1 MGMFIRISV
10 KNRKFLNSE
19 AARQLVEACSVD
31 IFERRNGG
39 VTINTE
45 QEDECILCGR
55 CLEVAGDNLEIIKLY
70 APAGNPVRSTPDS
83 SG

>member
-1 MGMFIRISV
+1 MGMFISISV
-10 KNRKFLNSE
+10 KNRNFLKSE
-19 AARQLVEACSVD
+19 TARQLIEACSVD

-39 VTINTE
+39 VAINTE

-55 CLEVAGDNLEIIKLY
+55 CLEIAKNNLEIVKLY
-70 APAGNPVRSTPDS
+70 APGGNPVRSTPDS

>member
-31 IFERRNGG
+31 IFERRNGCWSVAHG
-39 VTINTE
+39 CF
-45 QEDECILCGR
+45 DEAKR
-55 CLEVAGDNLEIIKLY
+55 V
-70 APAGNPVRSTPDS
+70 V
-83 SG
+83 